1 MACGEF
7 VCHQSDFFILLFIRV
22 ASAQVGGSKGNTME
36 FVNFV
41 LGFVEAMSWPERIS
55 IATGLIYIVLSVRQ
69 KPLCWP
75 FGILSVGIW
84 MVVVFN
90 GRLYMDAFLQF
101 VYVVLGFYGWWQWM
115 RGGENDTP
123 LPVRT
128 VDKALALK
136 LTGIGIVG
144 IIIFGYISQNILHA
158 AFPWLDTITTVI
170 SLIAQYLLARKY
182 LENWIL
188 WIVADAMYIYIY
200 FAKGW
205 TGYSGLMAVYTIM
218 AVAGLYSWYKSMQA
232 DAVNA
237 DAKCQTA

>member
-1 MACGEF
+1 MELLSF
-7 VCHQSDFFILLFIRV
+7 VSGFI
-22 ASAQVGGSKGNTME
+22 
-36 FVNFV
+36 
-41 LGFVEAMSWPERIS
+41 EAMSWPERIS

-75 FGILSVGIW
+75 IGIVSVGIW

-90 GRLYMDAFLQF
+90 GKLYMDAFLQF
-101 VYVVLGFYGWWQWM
+101 VYVVLGFYGWWQWL
-115 RGGENDTP
+115 RGGENETP

-128 VDKALALK
+128 VDRPLALK
-136 LTGIGIVG
+136 LAGIGVVAV
-144 IIIFGYISQNILHA
+144 IIFGYISQYVLDA

-188 WIVADAMYIYIY
+188 WIVANSMYIYIY

-205 TGYSGLMAVYTIM
+205 TGYSGLMAVYTVM

-232 DAVNA
+232 ESAEA
-237 DAKCQTA
+237 EAKCQTA

>member
-1 MACGEF
+1 MME
-7 VCHQSDFFILLFIRV
+7 LL
-22 ASAQVGGSKGNTME
+22 
-36 FVNFV
+36 NFV
-41 LGFVEAMSWPERIS
+41 FGFVDAMSWPERIS

-75 FGILSVGIW
+75 IGIVSVGIW

-90 GRLYMDAFLQF
+90 GRLYMDAFLQL
-101 VYVVLGFYGWWQWM
+101 VYVVLGFYGWWQWL

-128 VDKALALK
+128 VDRSLALK
-136 LTGIGIVG
+136 LTCVGIVG
-144 IIIFGYISQNILHA
+144 IGIFGYISQNVLHA
-158 AFPWLDTITTVI
+158 AFPWLDTVTTVI

-205 TGYSGLMAVYTIM
+205 TGYSGLMAVYTLM
-218 AVAGLYSWYKSMQA
+218 AIAGLYSWYKSMRA
-232 DAVNA
+232 DSISAE
-237 DAKCQTA
+237 AKCQTA